1 MGVSSYFEFVVVA
14 FGWICYDAF
23 WSVLSETGV
32 VFLPFIGIV
41 ISNVVEAK
49 KAGDDEGS
57 AAVQSLKK
65 NEVDVVIAVFVLMV
79 AGAPLF
85 TVDMGQMRYVRPAL
99 ECGVAGGG
107 VVTAGDAAA
116 PYGPVRAVLSGR
128 EARIPL
134 WWAGFHQLSKAVS
147 AAAMAGVPCTSDVR
161 MLHHRVGT
169 AAIADEN
176 ALRSAREFAGQCHRR
191 ALSMWREGQ
200 RYAGS
205 PSCTGTLPDVG
216 GCVPALPG
224 GDSGREGVTAAE
236 QVKATMPYI
245 GSPWLAANIYP
256 ALQSTVDAS
265 GLGFARQLPRD
276 GALPDGAYPMC
287 DEWWA
292 ALRPALVAAID
303 DDLWDDATDPD
314 EGHDGRPRGWYA
326 RAANMWPYD
335 NAGDA
340 ALAAVMEGRFRAE
353 RDSGDGFGNVV
364 SYDPDL
370 GEQVG
375 GRNIRAYLQSESVVG
390 VIMRRIETGVELAGG
405 LAGDTAGYVGA
416 AKKAFA
422 MSAEG
427 MVIRETVSMV
437 QGLAQLVFI
446 VGLPFMLVFS
456 AYGVGKLVLFTIVF
470 FSIHFLSVLWG
481 IAFWVDN
488 SLASI
493 LDWRHTGPTQTVML
507 HMVTKTMFVVVPSMW
522 MAMMAWAGWSAGG
535 LVDQGIGQVG
545 GAARDAG
552 ETGARTV
559 TSAAGASVRAAGQ
572 AVGGPLGAAGA
583 AVGKGVQ
590 RYG

>member
-1 MGVSSYFEFVVVA
+1 M
-14 FGWICYDAF
+14 
-23 WSVLSETGV
+23 
-32 VFLPFIGIV
+32 
-41 ISNVVEAK
+41 
-49 KAGDDEGS
+49 
-57 AAVQSLKK
+57 
-65 NEVDVVIAVFVLMV
+65 
-79 AGAPLF
+79 
-85 TVDMGQMRYVRPAL
+85 
-99 ECGVAGGG
+99 
-107 VVTAGDAAA
+107 
-116 PYGPVRAVLSGR
+116 
-128 EARIPL
+128 
-134 WWAGFHQLSKAVS
+134 
-147 AAAMAGVPCTSDVR
+147 
-161 MLHHRVGT
+161 
-169 AAIADEN
+169 
-176 ALRSAREFAGQCHRR
+176 
-191 ALSMWREGQ
+191 
-200 RYAGS
+200 
-205 PSCTGTLPDVG
+205 
-216 GCVPALPG
+216 
-224 GDSGREGVTAAE
+224 
-236 QVKATMPYI
+236 
-245 GSPWLAANIYP
+245 
-256 ALQSTVDAS
+256 
-265 GLGFARQLPRD
+265 GFARRLPRD

-287 DEWWA
+287 DEWWT
-292 ALRPALVAAID
+292 ALRPALVGAID
-303 DDLWDDATDPD
+303 ADLWDDATDPAQ
-314 EGHDGRPRGWYA
+314 GHDGRPRGWYA
-326 RAANMWPYD
+326 RPANMWPYD
-335 NAGDA
+335 SAEDA

-370 GEQVG
+370 GEQIG
-375 GRNIRAYLQSESVVG
+375 GRNIRAYLQSESLVG
-390 VIMRRIETGVELAGG
+390 VMMRRIETGVELAGG

-552 ETGARTV
+552 EAGARTV
-559 TSAAGASVRAAGQ
+559 TNAAGAGMRAAGS
-572 AVGGPLGAAGA
+572 AVGGPVGAAGA